1 MALSLTDLQIMEL
14 LEEPKSL
21 PANWETIMR
30 LKPKR
35 GHHEREIDVAGEA
48 GNDFRLILRRSKI
61 NILDFSVIL
70 AVLDPN
76 SNQVFRLRRH
86 NGRSHEHTNHIE
98 GERFYNFHIH
108 MATARYQRPGSRED
122 GYAEPTDRY
131 TDFEGALDALIQDAT
146 FLGLSGQQPRLL

>member
-1 MALSLTDLQIMEL
+1 MPISLSDMQIAEL

-21 PANWETIMR
+21 PANWDSMMR
-30 LKPKR
+30 LKAKR
-35 GHHEREIDVAGEA
+35 GHDEREIDVVGDA
-48 GNDFRLILRRSKI
+48 GNDFRLILRRNKV
-61 NILDFSVIL
+61 NILDFSVII

-86 NGRSHEHTNHIE
+86 NGRSHEHTNHLE
-98 GERFYNFHIH
+98 GESFYDFHIH

-131 TDFEGALDALIQDAT
+131 ADFEGALATLLDDSALLRPST
-146 FLGLSGQQPRLL
+146 LQPRLL